1 MKILYFHQ
9 HFTTP
14 SIGGGTRSYEFAR
27 KLIERGHHVTMVC
40 GETAKLN
47 LPPADVKGL
56 YRGDVDG
63 IDVIQIN
70 LPYSNSD
77 GIAKRALIFV
87 KFAWKGIQVAMKEEY
102 DLLFATSTPLTAGL
116 PGIWMK

>member
-1 MKILYFHQ
+1 
-9 HFTTP
+9 
-14 SIGGGTRSYEFAR
+14 
-27 KLIERGHHVTMVC
+27 MVC
-40 GETAKLN
+40 GETAKLDL
-47 LPPADVKGL
+47 LPTDVKGL

-87 KFAWKGIQVAMKEEY
+87 KFAWKGIQVAMKEDY
-102 DLLFATSTPLTAGL
+102 DLLFATSTPLTAGF
-116 PGIWMK
+116 PGIG

>member
-27 KLIERGHHVTMVC
+27 KLIERGHQVTMVC
-40 GETAKLN
+40 GGAARLD
-47 LPPADVKGL
+47 LPPTDVKGI
-56 YRGDVDG
+56 YRGDVDE

-77 GIAKRALIFV
+77 GIVKRTLIFL
-87 KFAWKGIQVAMKEEY
+87 KYAWKGIQIALKEE
-102 DLLFATSTPLTAGL
+102 
-116 PGIWMK
+116 